1 MAMDKTHNSPAKGKS
16 RDPIHWVSARGKT
29 YRKVKSDEE
38 NDGTFLRICEV
49 LQHGKDD
56 LSAFAVWRSSY
67 FRSSEY
73 RQQGYLHCRL
83 KYIQPR
89 VIEEAVVFLQ
99 KEECDPGHAG
109 GSSTLLYSPNPSANR
124 PLEMD
129 SAMPWVILQAP
140 SRRVRLSTGDSTMK
154 TYPLSFTATI
164 GETLQK
170 YIRVWNKTLRKLRAV
185 EQAVIFLHQ
194 QEGPTRPGGSH
205 TAAFVELAG
214 GDESRSQYI
223 FGDRFCGAE
232 GVWRGTLQ
240 AGLHIRC
247 GFDKCPKAMETY
259 RLNFT
264 SAVGETCEV
273 AHFLTNDSEDI
284 IVDILHFSPPCQ
296 TFSSA
301 KTIAAATDSAN
312 EACIFSSREL
322 LLKIKPR
329 VATMEETSGLQER
342 HKEFLYATIHTFVD
356 LGYSIRWKFSEA
368 IQ

>member
-1 MAMDKTHNSPAKGKS
+1 
-16 RDPIHWVSARGKT
+16 
-29 YRKVKSDEE
+29 
-38 NDGTFLRICEV
+38 
-49 LQHGKDD
+49 
-56 LSAFAVWRSSY
+56 
-67 FRSSEY
+67 
-73 RQQGYLHCRL
+73 
-83 KYIQPR
+83 
-89 VIEEAVVFLQ
+89 
-99 KEECDPGHAG
+99 
-109 GSSTLLYSPNPSANR
+109 
-124 PLEMD
+124 
-129 SAMPWVILQAP
+129 
-140 SRRVRLSTGDSTMK
+140 MK

-194 QEGPTRPGGSH
+194 QECDPGFANDRQRLVSLEGGRPDLVVAILRHLSNLPVATKVGRNIFLEIDSAVLKVSGEGR
-205 TAAFVELAG
+205 FKP
-214 GDESRSQYI
+214 DYI
-223 FGDRFCGAE
+223 FVA
-232 GVWRGTLQ
+232 
-240 AGLHIRC
+240 
-247 GFDKCPKAMETY
+247 
-259 RLNFT
+259 
-264 SAVGETCEV
+264 AVGETCEV

>member
-16 RDPIHWVSARGKT
+16 RDPIHWVRPEAKHTERLNPMRKT
-29 YRKVKSDEE
+29 THLLAYVRYYNMLSQSGDRAIFEVASTDNKA
-38 NDGTFLRICEV
+38 TFTV
-49 LQHGKDD
+49 A
-56 LSAFAVWRSSY
+56 LSTSN
-67 FRSSEY
+67 
-73 RQQGYLHCRL
+73 
-83 KYIQPR
+83 
-89 VIEEAVVFLQ
+89 
-99 KEECDPGHAG
+99 
-109 GSSTLLYSPNPSANR
+109 PNPSANR

>member
-1 MAMDKTHNSPAKGKS
+1 MQPPGRKTLLSTIPPI

-38 NDGTFLRICEV
+38 NDGTFLRICETCQSGDRAIFEV
-49 LQHGKDD
+49 ASTDNKATFTVAL
-56 LSAFAVWRSSY
+56 
-67 FRSSEY
+67 
-73 RQQGYLHCRL
+73 
-83 KYIQPR
+83 I
-89 VIEEAVVFLQ
+89 VFLQ